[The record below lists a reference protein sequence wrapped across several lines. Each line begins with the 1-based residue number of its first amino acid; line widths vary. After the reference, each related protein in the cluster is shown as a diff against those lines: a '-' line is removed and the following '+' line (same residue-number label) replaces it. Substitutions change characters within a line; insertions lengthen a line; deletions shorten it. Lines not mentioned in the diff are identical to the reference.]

1 MTLVRANIL
10 FVAVNLLHTADH
22 QRQGTAGLTT
32 EIMVGGSALT
42 LAAIASLVLALRR
55 DERGPIFGAVL
66 GLSAAAGIA
75 ASHIAPHWS
84 AFSDSYP
91 QIHADAISWI
101 VVLAEIAGALVLAAV
116 GVRGLRRASSEAP
129 RAAVATG
136 TGRSTREDTS
146 MRRTLGNGS
155 PQTLNARA
163 PEMERVRR

>member
-1 MTLVRANIL
+1 MSLVRANIL

-22 QRQGTAGLTT
+22 QRQGTEGLTT
-32 EIMVGGSALT
+32 EIMIGGSAIT

-55 DERGPIFGAVL
+55 DNRAPIFGAVL

-101 VVLAEIAGALVLAAV
+101 AVLLEIAGALVLAAV
-116 GVRGLRRASSEAP
+116 AGRELRRASSRAP
-129 RAAVATG
+129 RAAVAG
-136 TGRSTREDTS
+136 GAGRST
-146 MRRTLGNGS
+146 
-155 PQTLNARA
+155 
-163 PEMERVRR
+163 V

>member
-1 MTLVRANIL
+1 MSLLRANII

-22 QRQGTAGLTT
+22 QRQGTEGLTW
-32 EIMVGGSALT
+32 EIYLGGSAIT
-42 LAAIASLVLALRR
+42 LAAIASLVLARR
-55 DERGPIFGAVL
+55 GHWRAPIFGAVL
-66 GLSAAAGIA
+66 GLSAATGIA

-116 GVRGLRRASSEAP
+116 AVRDLRRASTTAP

-136 TGRSTREDTS
+136 TGRST
-146 MRRTLGNGS
+146 L
-155 PQTLNARA
+155 
-163 PEMERVRR
+163 